1 MIIEE
6 FKILGT
12 LPSVNGLLRGS
23 KEYADVKKKLTDI
36 FEKNYKGYKLIDF
49 AVSVEI
55 YHYLEEDEY
64 YKEDVDNKQKI
75 IQDAM
80 SGILITDDSIIV
92 SIYSEKKIAKS
103 EEYFTVLIREYNETK
118 NINCGEI
125 IGSINSHQERELKLR
140 ELQISEKDKQI
151 NKLIDENIAKDNK
164 ILQIEKEIQDRRSE
178 IIKLKNTL
186 EERDK
191 NLSIKSNSIDNHIR
205 DKQHLKEENKNLL
218 EEIEKL
224 KQNVEEK
231 EKDISRKN
239 NTINSHVRDKNH
251 LKEENKH
258 LLEEIEKLKQNVE
271 EKEKDI
277 SRKNNTINSHVRD
290 KNHLKEENK
299 HLFEEIE
306 NLKHTVEE
314 NEEDISRKNNTINS
328 QIIDTNYLKEENKH
342 SFEEIEKL
350 KQNVEENEKDISRK
364 NNTINSQIIDTNYL
378 KEENKN
384 LLEEIEKLKQNVE
397 ENEENENI
405 QNIEIEEKD
414 VEFNENTDFFAYGD
428 GTYHIDNYITNK
440 ASKEFIESVINEFDK
455 KNFILKETIK
465 NKMSEIK
472 VKKLIKDIYN
482 IKLKSEGDKLIV
494 NIN

>member
-23 KEYADVKKKLTDI
+23 KEYGEVKKKLTDI

-55 YHYLEEDEY
+55 YHYLEEEEY

-80 SGILITDDSIIV
+80 TGILITDDSIIV
-92 SIYSEKKIAKS
+92 SIFSEKKIAKS

-125 IGSINSHQERELKLR
+125 IGSINSHQEREMKLR

-151 NKLIDENIAKDNK
+151 NKLIDENITKDNK

-178 IIKLKNTL
+178 IIKLKHTL

-231 EKDISRKN
+231 EK
-239 NTINSHVRDKNH
+239 
-251 LKEENKH
+251 
-258 LLEEIEKLKQNVE
+258 
-271 EKEKDI
+271 
-277 SRKNNTINSHVRD
+277 
-290 KNHLKEENK
+290 
-299 HLFEEIE
+299 
-306 NLKHTVEE
+306 
-314 NEEDISRKNNTINS
+314 
-328 QIIDTNYLKEENKH
+328 
-342 SFEEIEKL
+342 
-350 KQNVEENEKDISRK
+350 
-364 NNTINSQIIDTNYL
+364 
-378 KEENKN
+378 
-384 LLEEIEKLKQNVE
+384 
-397 ENEENENI
+397 NENI
-405 QNIEIEEKD
+405 QDIEIEKND

-440 ASKEFIESVINEFDK
+440 ASKEFIESVINEFNK
-455 KNFILKETIK
+455 KNFILKKTIK

-472 VKKLIKDIYN
+472 AKKLIKDIYN

>member
-23 KEYADVKKKLTDI
+23 KEYGEVKKKLTDI

-55 YHYLEEDEY
+55 YHYLEEEEY

-80 SGILITDDSIIV
+80 TGILITDDSIIV
-92 SIYSEKKIAKS
+92 SIFSEKKIAKS

-125 IGSINSHQERELKLR
+125 IGSINSHQEREMKLR

-151 NKLIDENIAKDNK
+151 NKLIDENITKDNK

-178 IIKLKNTL
+178 IIKLKHTL

-231 EKDISRKN
+231 EK
-239 NTINSHVRDKNH
+239 
-251 LKEENKH
+251 
-258 LLEEIEKLKQNVE
+258 
-271 EKEKDI
+271 
-277 SRKNNTINSHVRD
+277 
-290 KNHLKEENK
+290 
-299 HLFEEIE
+299 
-306 NLKHTVEE
+306 
-314 NEEDISRKNNTINS
+314 
-328 QIIDTNYLKEENKH
+328 
-342 SFEEIEKL
+342 
-350 KQNVEENEKDISRK
+350 
-364 NNTINSQIIDTNYL
+364 
-378 KEENKN
+378 
-384 LLEEIEKLKQNVE
+384 
-397 ENEENENI
+397 NENI
-405 QNIEIEEKD
+405 QDIEIEKND

-455 KNFILKETIK
+455 KNFILKKTIK

-472 VKKLIKDIYN
+472 AKKLIKDIYN

>member
-36 FEKNYKGYKLIDF
+36 FERNYKGYKLIDF

-80 SGILITDDSIIV
+80 KEILITDDSIIV

-125 IGSINSHQERELKLR
+125 IGSINSHQEREMKLR

-151 NKLIDENIAKDNK
+151 NKLIDENMTKDNK
-164 ILQIEKEIQDRRSE
+164 ILQMEKEIQDRRSE

-186 EERDK
+186 EEREK
-191 NLSIKSNSIDNHIR
+191 NLSIKSNSIDNHVR

-231 EKDISRKN
+231 KKN
-239 NTINSHVRDKNH
+239 
-251 LKEENKH
+251 
-258 LLEEIEKLKQNVE
+258 EI
-271 EKEKDI
+271 
-277 SRKNNTINSHVRD
+277 
-290 KNHLKEENK
+290 
-299 HLFEEIE
+299 
-306 NLKHTVEE
+306 
-314 NEEDISRKNNTINS
+314 
-328 QIIDTNYLKEENKH
+328 
-342 SFEEIEKL
+342 
-350 KQNVEENEKDISRK
+350 
-364 NNTINSQIIDTNYL
+364 
-378 KEENKN
+378 
-384 LLEEIEKLKQNVE
+384 
-397 ENEENENI
+397 I
-405 QNIEIEEKD
+405 QNIEIEEND

-455 KNFILKETIK
+455 KNFIYKKTIK

-472 VKKLIKDIYN
+472 AKKLIKDIYN
-482 IKLKSEGDKLIV
+482 VKLKSEGDKLIV

>member
-12 LPSVNGLLRGS
+12 LPSVNGLLKGS

-49 AVSVEI
+49 LVSIEI
-55 YHYLEEDEY
+55 YHYLREDEY

-80 SGILITDDSIIV
+80 KGILITDDSIII

-103 EEYFTVLIREYNETK
+103 EEYFTVLIKEYNETK

-125 IGSINSHQERELKLR
+125 IGTINSHQEREMKLR

-151 NKLIDENIAKDNK
+151 NKLIDENITKDNK
-164 ILQIEKEIQDRRSE
+164 ILEIEKEIQDRRSE

-191 NLSIKSNSIDNHIR
+191 NLSIKSNAIDNHVR
-205 DKQHLKEENKNLL
+205 DKQHLKEENKYLL

-224 KQNVEEK
+224 KHNVEEK
-231 EKDISRKN
+231 KKN
-239 NTINSHVRDKNH
+239 
-251 LKEENKH
+251 
-258 LLEEIEKLKQNVE
+258 EI
-271 EKEKDI
+271 
-277 SRKNNTINSHVRD
+277 
-290 KNHLKEENK
+290 
-299 HLFEEIE
+299 
-306 NLKHTVEE
+306 
-314 NEEDISRKNNTINS
+314 
-328 QIIDTNYLKEENKH
+328 
-342 SFEEIEKL
+342 
-350 KQNVEENEKDISRK
+350 
-364 NNTINSQIIDTNYL
+364 
-378 KEENKN
+378 
-384 LLEEIEKLKQNVE
+384 
-397 ENEENENI
+397 I
-405 QNIEIEEKD
+405 QNIEIEEND

-472 VKKLIKDIYN
+472 AKRLIKDIYN

-494 NIN
+494 NTN

>member
-23 KEYADVKKKLTDI
+23 KEYGEVKKKLTDI

-55 YHYLEEDEY
+55 YHYLEEEEY

-80 SGILITDDSIIV
+80 TGILITDDSIIV
-92 SIYSEKKIAKS
+92 SIFSEKKIAKS

-125 IGSINSHQERELKLR
+125 IGSINSHQEREMKLR

-151 NKLIDENIAKDNK
+151 NKLIDENITKDNK

-178 IIKLKNTL
+178 IIKLKHTL

-224 KQNVEEK
+224 KHTVEEK
-231 EKDISRKN
+231 EK
-239 NTINSHVRDKNH
+239 
-251 LKEENKH
+251 
-258 LLEEIEKLKQNVE
+258 
-271 EKEKDI
+271 
-277 SRKNNTINSHVRD
+277 
-290 KNHLKEENK
+290 
-299 HLFEEIE
+299 
-306 NLKHTVEE
+306 
-314 NEEDISRKNNTINS
+314 
-328 QIIDTNYLKEENKH
+328 
-342 SFEEIEKL
+342 
-350 KQNVEENEKDISRK
+350 
-364 NNTINSQIIDTNYL
+364 
-378 KEENKN
+378 
-384 LLEEIEKLKQNVE
+384 
-397 ENEENENI
+397 NENI
-405 QNIEIEEKD
+405 QDIEIEKND

-455 KNFILKETIK
+455 KNFILKKTIK

-472 VKKLIKDIYN
+472 AKKLIKDIYN

>member
-231 EKDISRKN
+231 E
-239 NTINSHVRDKNH
+239 
-251 LKEENKH
+251 ENK
-258 LLEEIEKLKQNVE
+258 
-271 EKEKDI
+271 
-277 SRKNNTINSHVRD
+277 
-290 KNHLKEENK
+290 
-299 HLFEEIE
+299 
-306 NLKHTVEE
+306 
-314 NEEDISRKNNTINS
+314 
-328 QIIDTNYLKEENKH
+328 
-342 SFEEIEKL
+342 
-350 KQNVEENEKDISRK
+350 
-364 NNTINSQIIDTNYL
+364 
-378 KEENKN
+378 
-384 LLEEIEKLKQNVE
+384 
-397 ENEENENI
+397 NI

-472 VKKLIKDIYN
+472 AKKLIKDIYN

>member
-23 KEYADVKKKLTDI
+23 KEYGEVKKKLTDI

-55 YHYLEEDEY
+55 YHYLEEEEY

-80 SGILITDDSIIV
+80 TGILIMDDSIIV
-92 SIYSEKKIAKS
+92 SIFSEKKIAKS

-125 IGSINSHQERELKLR
+125 IGSINSHQEREMKLR

-151 NKLIDENIAKDNK
+151 NKLIDENITKDNK

-178 IIKLKNTL
+178 IIKLKHTL

-231 EKDISRKN
+231 EK
-239 NTINSHVRDKNH
+239 
-251 LKEENKH
+251 
-258 LLEEIEKLKQNVE
+258 
-271 EKEKDI
+271 
-277 SRKNNTINSHVRD
+277 
-290 KNHLKEENK
+290 
-299 HLFEEIE
+299 
-306 NLKHTVEE
+306 
-314 NEEDISRKNNTINS
+314 
-328 QIIDTNYLKEENKH
+328 
-342 SFEEIEKL
+342 
-350 KQNVEENEKDISRK
+350 
-364 NNTINSQIIDTNYL
+364 
-378 KEENKN
+378 
-384 LLEEIEKLKQNVE
+384 
-397 ENEENENI
+397 NENI
-405 QNIEIEEKD
+405 QDIEIEKND

-455 KNFILKETIK
+455 KNFILKKTIK

-472 VKKLIKDIYN
+472 AKKLIKDIYN

>member
-36 FEKNYKGYKLIDF
+36 FERNYKGYKLIDF

-80 SGILITDDSIIV
+80 KGILITDDSIIV

-125 IGSINSHQERELKLR
+125 IGSINSHQEREMKLR

-151 NKLIDENIAKDNK
+151 NKLIDENITKDNK
-164 ILQIEKEIQDRRSE
+164 ILQMEKEIQDRRSE

-191 NLSIKSNSIDNHIR
+191 NLSIKSNSIDNHVR
-205 DKQHLKEENKNLL
+205 DKQYLKEENKYLL

-231 EKDISRKN
+231 KKN
-239 NTINSHVRDKNH
+239 
-251 LKEENKH
+251 
-258 LLEEIEKLKQNVE
+258 EI
-271 EKEKDI
+271 
-277 SRKNNTINSHVRD
+277 
-290 KNHLKEENK
+290 
-299 HLFEEIE
+299 
-306 NLKHTVEE
+306 
-314 NEEDISRKNNTINS
+314 
-328 QIIDTNYLKEENKH
+328 
-342 SFEEIEKL
+342 
-350 KQNVEENEKDISRK
+350 
-364 NNTINSQIIDTNYL
+364 
-378 KEENKN
+378 
-384 LLEEIEKLKQNVE
+384 
-397 ENEENENI
+397 I
-405 QNIEIEEKD
+405 QNIEIEEND

-455 KNFILKETIK
+455 KNFIYKKTIK

-472 VKKLIKDIYN
+472 AKKLIKDIYN

>member
-178 IIKLKNTL
+178 IIKLKHTL
-186 EERDK
+186 EEREK

-231 EKDISRKN
+231 EKN
-239 NTINSHVRDKNH
+239 
-251 LKEENKH
+251 
-258 LLEEIEKLKQNVE
+258 EI
-271 EKEKDI
+271 
-277 SRKNNTINSHVRD
+277 
-290 KNHLKEENK
+290 
-299 HLFEEIE
+299 
-306 NLKHTVEE
+306 
-314 NEEDISRKNNTINS
+314 
-328 QIIDTNYLKEENKH
+328 
-342 SFEEIEKL
+342 
-350 KQNVEENEKDISRK
+350 
-364 NNTINSQIIDTNYL
+364 
-378 KEENKN
+378 
-384 LLEEIEKLKQNVE
+384 
-397 ENEENENI
+397 I
-405 QNIEIEEKD
+405 QNIEIEEND

-472 VKKLIKDIYN
+472 AKKLIKDIYN

>member
-36 FEKNYKGYKLIDF
+36 FERNYKGYKLIDF

-80 SGILITDDSIIV
+80 KGILITDDSIIV

-103 EEYFTVLIREYNETK
+103 EEYFTVLIKEYNETK

-125 IGSINSHQERELKLR
+125 IGTINSHQEREMKLR

-151 NKLIDENIAKDNK
+151 NKLIDENITKDNK
-164 ILQIEKEIQDRRSE
+164 ILEIEKEIQDRRSE

-186 EERDK
+186 EEREK
-191 NLSIKSNSIDNHIR
+191 NLLIKSNSIDNHIR

-231 EKDISRKN
+231 E
-239 NTINSHVRDKNH
+239 
-251 LKEENKH
+251 ENK
-258 LLEEIEKLKQNVE
+258 
-271 EKEKDI
+271 
-277 SRKNNTINSHVRD
+277 
-290 KNHLKEENK
+290 
-299 HLFEEIE
+299 
-306 NLKHTVEE
+306 
-314 NEEDISRKNNTINS
+314 
-328 QIIDTNYLKEENKH
+328 
-342 SFEEIEKL
+342 
-350 KQNVEENEKDISRK
+350 
-364 NNTINSQIIDTNYL
+364 
-378 KEENKN
+378 
-384 LLEEIEKLKQNVE
+384 
-397 ENEENENI
+397 NI

-472 VKKLIKDIYN
+472 AKRLIKDIYN

-494 NIN
+494 NTN

>member
-36 FEKNYKGYKLIDF
+36 FERNYKGYKLIDF

-80 SGILITDDSIIV
+80 KEILITDDSIIV

-125 IGSINSHQERELKLR
+125 IGSINSHQEREMKLR

-151 NKLIDENIAKDNK
+151 NKLIDENMTKDNK
-164 ILQIEKEIQDRRSE
+164 ILQMEKEIQDRRSE

-186 EERDK
+186 EEREK
-191 NLSIKSNSIDNHIR
+191 NLSIKSNSIDNHVR

-231 EKDISRKN
+231 KKN
-239 NTINSHVRDKNH
+239 
-251 LKEENKH
+251 
-258 LLEEIEKLKQNVE
+258 EI
-271 EKEKDI
+271 
-277 SRKNNTINSHVRD
+277 
-290 KNHLKEENK
+290 
-299 HLFEEIE
+299 
-306 NLKHTVEE
+306 
-314 NEEDISRKNNTINS
+314 
-328 QIIDTNYLKEENKH
+328 
-342 SFEEIEKL
+342 
-350 KQNVEENEKDISRK
+350 
-364 NNTINSQIIDTNYL
+364 
-378 KEENKN
+378 
-384 LLEEIEKLKQNVE
+384 
-397 ENEENENI
+397 I
-405 QNIEIEEKD
+405 QNIEIEEND

-455 KNFILKETIK
+455 KNFIYKKTIK

-472 VKKLIKDIYN
+472 AKKLIKDIYN
-482 IKLKSEGDKLIV
+482 VKLKSEGDKLIV
-494 NIN
+494 KIK

>member
-36 FEKNYKGYKLIDF
+36 FERNYKGYKLIDF

-80 SGILITDDSIIV
+80 KGILITDDSIIV

-125 IGSINSHQERELKLR
+125 IGSINSHQEREMKLR

-151 NKLIDENIAKDNK
+151 NKLIDENITKDNK
-164 ILQIEKEIQDRRSE
+164 ILQMEKEIQDRRSE

-224 KQNVEEK
+224 KQNVEGK
-231 EKDISRKN
+231 EK
-239 NTINSHVRDKNH
+239 
-251 LKEENKH
+251 
-258 LLEEIEKLKQNVE
+258 
-271 EKEKDI
+271 
-277 SRKNNTINSHVRD
+277 
-290 KNHLKEENK
+290 
-299 HLFEEIE
+299 
-306 NLKHTVEE
+306 
-314 NEEDISRKNNTINS
+314 
-328 QIIDTNYLKEENKH
+328 
-342 SFEEIEKL
+342 
-350 KQNVEENEKDISRK
+350 
-364 NNTINSQIIDTNYL
+364 
-378 KEENKN
+378 
-384 LLEEIEKLKQNVE
+384 
-397 ENEENENI
+397 NENI
-405 QNIEIEEKD
+405 QDIEIEKND
-414 VEFNENTDFFAYGD
+414 IEFNENTDFFAYGD

-455 KNFILKETIK
+455 KNFILKETLK

-472 VKKLIKDIYN
+472 AKKLIKDIYN

>member
-125 IGSINSHQERELKLR
+125 IGSINSHQEREMKLR

-151 NKLIDENIAKDNK
+151 NKLIDENITKDNK

-178 IIKLKNTL
+178 IIKLKHTL
-186 EERDK
+186 EEREK
-191 NLSIKSNSIDNHIR
+191 NLLIKSNSIDNHIR
-205 DKQHLKEENKNLL
+205 DKQ
-218 EEIEKL
+218 
-224 KQNVEEK
+224 
-231 EKDISRKN
+231 
-239 NTINSHVRDKNH
+239 H

-271 EKEKDI
+271 EKE
-277 SRKNNTINSHVRD
+277 
-290 KNHLKEENK
+290 ENK
-299 HLFEEIE
+299 
-306 NLKHTVEE
+306 
-314 NEEDISRKNNTINS
+314 
-328 QIIDTNYLKEENKH
+328 
-342 SFEEIEKL
+342 
-350 KQNVEENEKDISRK
+350 
-364 NNTINSQIIDTNYL
+364 
-378 KEENKN
+378 
-384 LLEEIEKLKQNVE
+384 
-397 ENEENENI
+397 NI

-455 KNFILKETIK
+455 KNFILKKTIK

-472 VKKLIKDIYN
+472 AKKLIKDIYN

>member
-23 KEYADVKKKLTDI
+23 REYGEIKKKLTDI

-80 SGILITDDSIIV
+80 SGTLITDDSIIV

-103 EEYFTVLIREYNETK
+103 EEYFTVLIREYDETK

-140 ELQISEKDKQI
+140 EVQISEKDKQI
-151 NKLIDENIAKDNK
+151 NKLIDENMIKENK

-178 IIKLKNTL
+178 IIKLKHTV
-186 EERDK
+186 EEREK

-231 EKDISRKN
+231 KKN
-239 NTINSHVRDKNH
+239 
-251 LKEENKH
+251 
-258 LLEEIEKLKQNVE
+258 EI
-271 EKEKDI
+271 
-277 SRKNNTINSHVRD
+277 
-290 KNHLKEENK
+290 
-299 HLFEEIE
+299 
-306 NLKHTVEE
+306 
-314 NEEDISRKNNTINS
+314 
-328 QIIDTNYLKEENKH
+328 
-342 SFEEIEKL
+342 
-350 KQNVEENEKDISRK
+350 
-364 NNTINSQIIDTNYL
+364 
-378 KEENKN
+378 
-384 LLEEIEKLKQNVE
+384 
-397 ENEENENI
+397 I
-405 QNIEIEEKD
+405 QNIEIEEND

-440 ASKEFIESVINEFDK
+440 ASKEFIESVINEFDE
-455 KNFILKETIK
+455 KNFILKKTIK

-472 VKKLIKDIYN
+472 AKKLIKDIYN

>member
-125 IGSINSHQERELKLR
+125 IGSINSHQEREMKLR

-151 NKLIDENIAKDNK
+151 NKLIDENITKDNK

-178 IIKLKNTL
+178 IIKLKHTL
-186 EERDK
+186 EEREK

-231 EKDISRKN
+231 E
-239 NTINSHVRDKNH
+239 
-251 LKEENKH
+251 ENK
-258 LLEEIEKLKQNVE
+258 
-271 EKEKDI
+271 
-277 SRKNNTINSHVRD
+277 
-290 KNHLKEENK
+290 
-299 HLFEEIE
+299 
-306 NLKHTVEE
+306 
-314 NEEDISRKNNTINS
+314 
-328 QIIDTNYLKEENKH
+328 
-342 SFEEIEKL
+342 
-350 KQNVEENEKDISRK
+350 
-364 NNTINSQIIDTNYL
+364 
-378 KEENKN
+378 
-384 LLEEIEKLKQNVE
+384 
-397 ENEENENI
+397 NI

-440 ASKEFIESVINEFDK
+440 ASKEFIELVINEFDK

-472 VKKLIKDIYN
+472 AKKLIKDIYN

>member
-23 KEYADVKKKLTDI
+23 KEYGEVKKKLTDI

-55 YHYLEEDEY
+55 YHYLEEEEY

-80 SGILITDDSIIV
+80 TGILITDDSIIV
-92 SIYSEKKIAKS
+92 SIFSEKKIAKS

-125 IGSINSHQERELKLR
+125 IGSINSHQEREMKLR

-151 NKLIDENIAKDNK
+151 NKLIDENITKDNK

-178 IIKLKNTL
+178 IIKLKHTL

-191 NLSIKSNSIDNHIR
+191 NLTIKSNSIDNHIR

-231 EKDISRKN
+231 EK
-239 NTINSHVRDKNH
+239 
-251 LKEENKH
+251 
-258 LLEEIEKLKQNVE
+258 
-271 EKEKDI
+271 
-277 SRKNNTINSHVRD
+277 
-290 KNHLKEENK
+290 
-299 HLFEEIE
+299 
-306 NLKHTVEE
+306 
-314 NEEDISRKNNTINS
+314 
-328 QIIDTNYLKEENKH
+328 
-342 SFEEIEKL
+342 
-350 KQNVEENEKDISRK
+350 
-364 NNTINSQIIDTNYL
+364 
-378 KEENKN
+378 
-384 LLEEIEKLKQNVE
+384 
-397 ENEENENI
+397 NENI
-405 QNIEIEEKD
+405 QDIEIEKND

-440 ASKEFIESVINEFDK
+440 ASKEFIESVINEFNK
-455 KNFILKETIK
+455 KNFILKKTIK

-472 VKKLIKDIYN
+472 AKKLIKDIYN

>member
-23 KEYADVKKKLTDI
+23 REYGEIKKKLTDI

-80 SGILITDDSIIV
+80 SGTLITDDSIIV

-103 EEYFTVLIREYNETK
+103 EEYFTVLIREYDETK

-140 ELQISEKDKQI
+140 EVQISEKDKQI
-151 NKLIDENIAKDNK
+151 NKLIDENMIKENK

-178 IIKLKNTL
+178 IIKLKHTL
-186 EERDK
+186 EEREK

-224 KQNVEEK
+224 KQTVEEK
-231 EKDISRKN
+231 EKN
-239 NTINSHVRDKNH
+239 
-251 LKEENKH
+251 
-258 LLEEIEKLKQNVE
+258 EI
-271 EKEKDI
+271 
-277 SRKNNTINSHVRD
+277 
-290 KNHLKEENK
+290 
-299 HLFEEIE
+299 
-306 NLKHTVEE
+306 
-314 NEEDISRKNNTINS
+314 
-328 QIIDTNYLKEENKH
+328 
-342 SFEEIEKL
+342 
-350 KQNVEENEKDISRK
+350 
-364 NNTINSQIIDTNYL
+364 
-378 KEENKN
+378 
-384 LLEEIEKLKQNVE
+384 
-397 ENEENENI
+397 I
-405 QNIEIEEKD
+405 QNIEIEEND

-440 ASKEFIESVINEFDK
+440 ASKEFIESVINEFDE
-455 KNFILKETIK
+455 KNFILKKTIK

-472 VKKLIKDIYN
+472 AKKLIKDIYN

>member
-125 IGSINSHQERELKLR
+125 IGSINSHQEREMKLR

-151 NKLIDENIAKDNK
+151 NKLIDENITKDNK

-178 IIKLKNTL
+178 IIKLKHTL
-186 EERDK
+186 EEREK

-205 DKQHLKEENKNLL
+205 DKQH
-218 EEIEKL
+218 
-224 KQNVEEK
+224 
-231 EKDISRKN
+231 
-239 NTINSHVRDKNH
+239 
-251 LKEENKH
+251 
-258 LLEEIEKLKQNVE
+258 
-271 EKEKDI
+271 
-277 SRKNNTINSHVRD
+277 
-290 KNHLKEENK
+290 
-299 HLFEEIE
+299 
-306 NLKHTVEE
+306 
-314 NEEDISRKNNTINS
+314 
-328 QIIDTNYLKEENKH
+328 
-342 SFEEIEKL
+342 
-350 KQNVEENEKDISRK
+350 
-364 NNTINSQIIDTNYL
+364 L

>member
-23 KEYADVKKKLTDI
+23 KEYGEVKKKLTDI

-55 YHYLEEDEY
+55 YHYLEEEEY

-80 SGILITDDSIIV
+80 TGILITDDSIIV
-92 SIYSEKKIAKS
+92 SIFSEKKIAKS

-125 IGSINSHQERELKLR
+125 IGSINSHQEREMKLR

-151 NKLIDENIAKDNK
+151 NKLIDENITKDNK

-178 IIKLKNTL
+178 IIKLKHTL

-191 NLSIKSNSIDNHIR
+191 NLTIKSNSIDNHIR

-224 KQNVEEK
+224 KHTVEEK
-231 EKDISRKN
+231 EK
-239 NTINSHVRDKNH
+239 
-251 LKEENKH
+251 
-258 LLEEIEKLKQNVE
+258 
-271 EKEKDI
+271 
-277 SRKNNTINSHVRD
+277 
-290 KNHLKEENK
+290 
-299 HLFEEIE
+299 
-306 NLKHTVEE
+306 
-314 NEEDISRKNNTINS
+314 
-328 QIIDTNYLKEENKH
+328 
-342 SFEEIEKL
+342 
-350 KQNVEENEKDISRK
+350 
-364 NNTINSQIIDTNYL
+364 
-378 KEENKN
+378 
-384 LLEEIEKLKQNVE
+384 
-397 ENEENENI
+397 NENI
-405 QNIEIEEKD
+405 QDIEIEKND

-455 KNFILKETIK
+455 KNFILKKTIK

-472 VKKLIKDIYN
+472 AKKLIKDIYN

>member
-92 SIYSEKKIAKS
+92 SIYSEKKVAKS
-103 EEYFTVLIREYNETK
+103 EEYFTVLIREYDETK

-151 NKLIDENIAKDNK
+151 NKLIDENIVKDNK
-164 ILQIEKEIQDRRSE
+164 ILQIEKEIQDKRSE
-178 IIKLKNTL
+178 IIKLKHTL

-239 NTINSHVRDKNH
+239 NTINSQIIDTNY
-251 LKEENKH
+251 
-258 LLEEIEKLKQNVE
+258 
-271 EKEKDI
+271 
-277 SRKNNTINSHVRD
+277 
-290 KNHLKEENK
+290 LKEENK

-306 NLKHTVEE
+306 NLKH
-314 NEEDISRKNNTINS
+314 S
-328 QIIDTNYLKEENKH
+328 
-342 SFEEIEKL
+342 
-350 KQNVEENEKDISRK
+350 VEENEK
-364 NNTINSQIIDTNYL
+364 
-378 KEENKN
+378 
-384 LLEEIEKLKQNVE
+384 
-397 ENEENENI
+397 NENI
-405 QNIEIEEKD
+405 QDIEIEKND
-414 VEFNENTDFFAYGD
+414 VEFNEDTDFFDYGD

>member
-191 NLSIKSNSIDNHIR
+191 NLSIKSNSIDNYIR

-231 EKDISRKN
+231 E
-239 NTINSHVRDKNH
+239 
-251 LKEENKH
+251 ENK
-258 LLEEIEKLKQNVE
+258 
-271 EKEKDI
+271 
-277 SRKNNTINSHVRD
+277 
-290 KNHLKEENK
+290 
-299 HLFEEIE
+299 
-306 NLKHTVEE
+306 
-314 NEEDISRKNNTINS
+314 
-328 QIIDTNYLKEENKH
+328 
-342 SFEEIEKL
+342 
-350 KQNVEENEKDISRK
+350 
-364 NNTINSQIIDTNYL
+364 
-378 KEENKN
+378 
-384 LLEEIEKLKQNVE
+384 
-397 ENEENENI
+397 NI

>member
-23 KEYADVKKKLTDI
+23 KEYGEVKKKLTDI

-55 YHYLEEDEY
+55 YHYLEEEEY

-80 SGILITDDSIIV
+80 TGILIMDDSIIV
-92 SIYSEKKIAKS
+92 SIFSEKKIAKS

-125 IGSINSHQERELKLR
+125 IGSINSHQEREMKLR

-151 NKLIDENIAKDNK
+151 NKLIDENITKDNK

-178 IIKLKNTL
+178 IIKLKHTL

-231 EKDISRKN
+231 EK
-239 NTINSHVRDKNH
+239 
-251 LKEENKH
+251 
-258 LLEEIEKLKQNVE
+258 
-271 EKEKDI
+271 
-277 SRKNNTINSHVRD
+277 
-290 KNHLKEENK
+290 
-299 HLFEEIE
+299 
-306 NLKHTVEE
+306 
-314 NEEDISRKNNTINS
+314 
-328 QIIDTNYLKEENKH
+328 
-342 SFEEIEKL
+342 
-350 KQNVEENEKDISRK
+350 
-364 NNTINSQIIDTNYL
+364 
-378 KEENKN
+378 
-384 LLEEIEKLKQNVE
+384 
-397 ENEENENI
+397 NENI
-405 QNIEIEEKD
+405 QDIEIEKND

-440 ASKEFIESVINEFDK
+440 ASKEFIESVINEFNK
-455 KNFILKETIK
+455 KNFILKKTIK

-472 VKKLIKDIYN
+472 AKKLIKDIYN

>member
-23 KEYADVKKKLTDI
+23 KEYGEVKKKLTDI

-55 YHYLEEDEY
+55 YHYLEEEEY

-80 SGILITDDSIIV
+80 TGILIMDDSIIV
-92 SIYSEKKIAKS
+92 SIFSEKKIAKS

-118 NINCGEI
+118 NINGGEI
-125 IGSINSHQERELKLR
+125 IGSINSHQEREMKLR

-151 NKLIDENIAKDNK
+151 NKLIDENITKDNK

-178 IIKLKNTL
+178 IIKLKHTL

-231 EKDISRKN
+231 EK
-239 NTINSHVRDKNH
+239 
-251 LKEENKH
+251 
-258 LLEEIEKLKQNVE
+258 
-271 EKEKDI
+271 
-277 SRKNNTINSHVRD
+277 
-290 KNHLKEENK
+290 
-299 HLFEEIE
+299 
-306 NLKHTVEE
+306 
-314 NEEDISRKNNTINS
+314 
-328 QIIDTNYLKEENKH
+328 
-342 SFEEIEKL
+342 
-350 KQNVEENEKDISRK
+350 
-364 NNTINSQIIDTNYL
+364 
-378 KEENKN
+378 
-384 LLEEIEKLKQNVE
+384 
-397 ENEENENI
+397 NENI
-405 QNIEIEEKD
+405 QDIEIEKND

-455 KNFILKETIK
+455 KNFILKKTIK

-472 VKKLIKDIYN
+472 AKKLIKDIYN

>member
-1 MIIEE
+1 MIIEG

-23 KEYADVKKKLTDI
+23 KEYREVKKKLTDI

-55 YHYLEEDEY
+55 YHYLQEEEY

-80 SGILITDDSIIV
+80 TGILITDDSIIV
-92 SIYSEKKIAKS
+92 SIFSEKKIAKS

-125 IGSINSHQERELKLR
+125 IGSINSHQEREMKLR

-151 NKLIDENIAKDNK
+151 NKLIDENITKDNK

-178 IIKLKNTL
+178 IIKLKHTL

-191 NLSIKSNSIDNHIR
+191 NLTIKSNSIDNHIR

-224 KQNVEEK
+224 KQNVEGK
-231 EKDISRKN
+231 EK
-239 NTINSHVRDKNH
+239 
-251 LKEENKH
+251 
-258 LLEEIEKLKQNVE
+258 
-271 EKEKDI
+271 
-277 SRKNNTINSHVRD
+277 
-290 KNHLKEENK
+290 
-299 HLFEEIE
+299 
-306 NLKHTVEE
+306 
-314 NEEDISRKNNTINS
+314 
-328 QIIDTNYLKEENKH
+328 
-342 SFEEIEKL
+342 
-350 KQNVEENEKDISRK
+350 
-364 NNTINSQIIDTNYL
+364 
-378 KEENKN
+378 
-384 LLEEIEKLKQNVE
+384 
-397 ENEENENI
+397 NENI
-405 QNIEIEEKD
+405 QDIEIEKND
-414 VEFNENTDFFAYGD
+414 IEFNENTDFFAYGD

-472 VKKLIKDIYN
+472 AKKLIKDIYN

>member
-23 KEYADVKKKLTDI
+23 KEYGEVKKKLTDI

-55 YHYLEEDEY
+55 YHYLEEEEY

-80 SGILITDDSIIV
+80 TGILITDDSIIV
-92 SIYSEKKIAKS
+92 SIFSEKKIAKS

-125 IGSINSHQERELKLR
+125 IGSINSHQEREMKLR

-151 NKLIDENIAKDNK
+151 NKLIDENITKDNK

-178 IIKLKNTL
+178 IIKLKHTL

-231 EKDISRKN
+231 EK
-239 NTINSHVRDKNH
+239 
-251 LKEENKH
+251 
-258 LLEEIEKLKQNVE
+258 
-271 EKEKDI
+271 
-277 SRKNNTINSHVRD
+277 
-290 KNHLKEENK
+290 
-299 HLFEEIE
+299 
-306 NLKHTVEE
+306 
-314 NEEDISRKNNTINS
+314 
-328 QIIDTNYLKEENKH
+328 
-342 SFEEIEKL
+342 
-350 KQNVEENEKDISRK
+350 
-364 NNTINSQIIDTNYL
+364 
-378 KEENKN
+378 
-384 LLEEIEKLKQNVE
+384 
-397 ENEENENI
+397 NENI
-405 QNIEIEEKD
+405 QDIEIEKKD

-472 VKKLIKDIYN
+472 AKKLIKDIYN

>member
-23 KEYADVKKKLTDI
+23 KEYGEVKKKLTDI

-55 YHYLEEDEY
+55 YHYLEEEEY

-80 SGILITDDSIIV
+80 TGILITDDSIIV
-92 SIYSEKKIAKS
+92 SIFSEKKIAKS

-125 IGSINSHQERELKLR
+125 IGSINSHQEREMKLR

-151 NKLIDENIAKDNK
+151 NKLIDENITKDNK

-178 IIKLKNTL
+178 IIKLKHTL

-224 KQNVEEK
+224 KHTVEEK
-231 EKDISRKN
+231 EK
-239 NTINSHVRDKNH
+239 
-251 LKEENKH
+251 
-258 LLEEIEKLKQNVE
+258 
-271 EKEKDI
+271 
-277 SRKNNTINSHVRD
+277 
-290 KNHLKEENK
+290 
-299 HLFEEIE
+299 
-306 NLKHTVEE
+306 
-314 NEEDISRKNNTINS
+314 
-328 QIIDTNYLKEENKH
+328 
-342 SFEEIEKL
+342 
-350 KQNVEENEKDISRK
+350 
-364 NNTINSQIIDTNYL
+364 
-378 KEENKN
+378 
-384 LLEEIEKLKQNVE
+384 
-397 ENEENENI
+397 NENI
-405 QNIEIEEKD
+405 QDIEIEKND

-440 ASKEFIESVINEFDK
+440 ASKEFIESVINEFNK
-455 KNFILKETIK
+455 KNFILKKTIK

-472 VKKLIKDIYN
+472 AKKLIKDIYN

>member
-23 KEYADVKKKLTDI
+23 KEYGEVKKKLTDI

-55 YHYLEEDEY
+55 YHYLEEEEY

-80 SGILITDDSIIV
+80 TGILIMDDSIIV
-92 SIYSEKKIAKS
+92 SIFSEKKIAKS

-125 IGSINSHQERELKLR
+125 IGSINSHQEREMKLR

-151 NKLIDENIAKDNK
+151 NKLIDENITKDNK

-178 IIKLKNTL
+178 IIKLKHTL

-224 KQNVEEK
+224 KHTVEEK
-231 EKDISRKN
+231 EK
-239 NTINSHVRDKNH
+239 
-251 LKEENKH
+251 
-258 LLEEIEKLKQNVE
+258 
-271 EKEKDI
+271 
-277 SRKNNTINSHVRD
+277 
-290 KNHLKEENK
+290 
-299 HLFEEIE
+299 
-306 NLKHTVEE
+306 
-314 NEEDISRKNNTINS
+314 
-328 QIIDTNYLKEENKH
+328 
-342 SFEEIEKL
+342 
-350 KQNVEENEKDISRK
+350 
-364 NNTINSQIIDTNYL
+364 
-378 KEENKN
+378 
-384 LLEEIEKLKQNVE
+384 
-397 ENEENENI
+397 NENI
-405 QNIEIEEKD
+405 QDIEIEKND

-440 ASKEFIESVINEFDK
+440 ASKEFIESVINEFNK
-455 KNFILKETIK
+455 KNFILKKTIK

-472 VKKLIKDIYN
+472 AKKLIKDIYN

>member
-36 FEKNYKGYKLIDF
+36 FERNYKGYKLIDF

-55 YHYLEEDEY
+55 YHYLEENEY

-125 IGSINSHQERELKLR
+125 IGNINSHQEREMKLR

-151 NKLIDENIAKDNK
+151 NKLIDENIIKDNK

-178 IIKLKNTL
+178 IIKLKHTL

-224 KQNVEEK
+224 KQNIEEK
-231 EKDISRKN
+231 KK
-239 NTINSHVRDKNH
+239 
-251 LKEENKH
+251 
-258 LLEEIEKLKQNVE
+258 
-271 EKEKDI
+271 
-277 SRKNNTINSHVRD
+277 
-290 KNHLKEENK
+290 
-299 HLFEEIE
+299 
-306 NLKHTVEE
+306 
-314 NEEDISRKNNTINS
+314 
-328 QIIDTNYLKEENKH
+328 
-342 SFEEIEKL
+342 
-350 KQNVEENEKDISRK
+350 
-364 NNTINSQIIDTNYL
+364 
-378 KEENKN
+378 
-384 LLEEIEKLKQNVE
+384 
-397 ENEENENI
+397 NENI
-405 QNIEIEEKD
+405 QNIEIEEND
-414 VEFNENTDFFAYGD
+414 VEFNKNTDFFAYGD

-455 KNFILKETIK
+455 KNFILKKTIK

-472 VKKLIKDIYN
+472 AKKLIKDIYN